1 MEGQEKERIFW
12 NVWHVLKRLFVL
24 FDFGD
29 ADTGDGTKLD
39 SCARVKFWYIC
50 TSNFGYEQ

>member
-24 FDFGD
+24 FDFSD